1 MTGIIKRAGGA
12 FVVVFL
18 LIVGVTAVGGVVLD
32 SNPTPEPVADDHWQ
46 LDTVTPDGVD
56 EGGTIN
62 MESTESSNT
71 VVVHLGQGAGSGL
84 GGTTPLLPIETT
96 DQPAEADIGT
106 LGGTER
112 GVSPLTSTLVENGHE
127 VTFYRG
133 NPTGEP
139 LPSLLADADAFV
151 TTNPGSLSATDIDT
165 VASFAEAGGRTLI
178 ASDPGTAGAL
188 TELGST
194 AGIYGEAGYVYD
206 MTNNDANYLSV
217 LVESSG
223 SSVLTNDVD
232 EVVFRGAARVG
243 AASGSEPLTTAETA
257 QLSTTREAG
266 TYGVA
271 VRSGS
276 VAAVGDSS
284 FLAPENAY
292 HADNNVLIGNLGD
305 FLVTGENPDVSFGP
319 AGGAGPPGGAPT
331 PPSGPT
337 DPSGPST
344 PTDPPANET
353 SSG

>member
-1 MTGIIKRAGGA
+1 MTGTIKRAGGA

-18 LIVGVTAVGGVVLD
+18 LIVGVAAVGGVVLD

-56 EGGTIN
+56 EGGSID

-71 VVVHLGQGAGSGL
+71 VVVHLGQGAGSAL
-84 GGTTPLLPIETT
+84 GGTTPLLPIETA

-139 LPSLLADADAFV
+139 LPSLLSDADAFV
-151 TTNPGSLSATDIDT
+151 TTNPGSLSATDTDT

-178 ASDPGTAGAL
+178 TSDPGTAGAL

-217 LVESSG
+217 LVQSSG
-223 SSVLTNDVD
+223 SSVLTNEVE

-257 QLSTTREAG
+257 QVSTTREAG

-271 VRSGS
+271 VHSGP

-292 HADNNVLIGNLGD
+292 RADNNVLIGNLAD

-319 AGGAGPPGGAPT
+319 TGGADPPGGAPM

-337 DPSGPST
+337 DPSGPTT
-344 PTDPPANET
+344 PDPPANET
-353 SSG
+353 SSR

>member
-1 MTGIIKRAGGA
+1 VC
-12 FVVVFL
+12 F
-18 LIVGVTAVGGVVLD
+18 
-32 SNPTPEPVADDHWQ
+32 
-46 LDTVTPDGVD
+46 
-56 EGGTIN
+56 
-62 MESTESSNT
+62 
-71 VVVHLGQGAGSGL
+71 
-84 GGTTPLLPIETT
+84 
-96 DQPAEADIGT
+96 
-106 LGGTER
+106 
-112 GVSPLTSTLVENGHE
+112 
-127 VTFYRG
+127 
-133 NPTGEP
+133 
-139 LPSLLADADAFV
+139 
-151 TTNPGSLSATDIDT
+151 
-165 VASFAEAGGRTLI
+165 
-178 ASDPGTAGAL
+178 
-188 TELGST
+188 
-194 AGIYGEAGYVYD
+194 
-206 MTNNDANYLSV
+206 
-217 LVESSG
+217 VESSG

-257 QLSTTREAG
+257 QLSTTREAAG

>member
-1 MTGIIKRAGGA
+1 
-12 FVVVFL
+12 
-18 LIVGVTAVGGVVLD
+18 
-32 SNPTPEPVADDHWQ
+32 
-46 LDTVTPDGVD
+46 
-56 EGGTIN
+56 
-62 MESTESSNT
+62 
-71 VVVHLGQGAGSGL
+71 
-84 GGTTPLLPIETT
+84 
-96 DQPAEADIGT
+96 
-106 LGGTER
+106 
-112 GVSPLTSTLVENGHE
+112 VSPLTSTLVENGHE

-271 VRSGS
+271 VRSGP
-276 VAAVGDSS
+276 
-284 FLAPENAY
+284 LPQ
-292 HADNNVLIGNLGD
+292 
-305 FLVTGENPDVSFGP
+305 LVTLASSHRK
-319 AGGAGPPGGAPT
+319 T
-331 PPSGPT
+331 RIMLIT
-337 DPSGPST
+337 
-344 PTDPPANET
+344 T
-353 SSG
+353 S

>member
-1 MTGIIKRAGGA
+1 
-12 FVVVFL
+12 
-18 LIVGVTAVGGVVLD
+18 
-32 SNPTPEPVADDHWQ
+32 
-46 LDTVTPDGVD
+46 
-56 EGGTIN
+56 
-62 MESTESSNT
+62 
-71 VVVHLGQGAGSGL
+71 
-84 GGTTPLLPIETT
+84 
-96 DQPAEADIGT
+96 
-106 LGGTER
+106 
-112 GVSPLTSTLVENGHE
+112 VSPLTSTLVENGHE

>member
-1 MTGIIKRAGGA
+1 
-12 FVVVFL
+12 
-18 LIVGVTAVGGVVLD
+18 
-32 SNPTPEPVADDHWQ
+32 
-46 LDTVTPDGVD
+46 
-56 EGGTIN
+56 

-71 VVVHLGQGAGSGL
+71 VVVHLGRGRVAASAAQRRYSRSK
-84 GGTTPLLPIETT
+84 PLISLLKR
-96 DQPAEADIGT
+96 T
-106 LGGTER
+106 LEHLAAQR

-243 AASGSEPLTTAETA
+243 AASGSEPLSPPPKPHSYRPPVKRAPTVS
-257 QLSTTREAG
+257 LS
-266 TYGVA
+266 
-271 VRSGS
+271 
-276 VAAVGDSS
+276 
-284 FLAPENAY
+284 APGP
-292 HADNNVLIGNLGD
+292 LPQ
-305 FLVTGENPDVSFGP
+305 LVTLASSHPK
-319 AGGAGPPGGAPT
+319 T
-331 PPSGPT
+331 RIMLIT
-337 DPSGPST
+337 
-344 PTDPPANET
+344 T
-353 SSG
+353 S

>member
-1 MTGIIKRAGGA
+1 
-12 FVVVFL
+12 
-18 LIVGVTAVGGVVLD
+18 
-32 SNPTPEPVADDHWQ
+32 
-46 LDTVTPDGVD
+46 
-56 EGGTIN
+56 
-62 MESTESSNT
+62 
-71 VVVHLGQGAGSGL
+71 
-84 GGTTPLLPIETT
+84 
-96 DQPAEADIGT
+96 
-106 LGGTER
+106 
-112 GVSPLTSTLVENGHE
+112 
-127 VTFYRG
+127 
-133 NPTGEP
+133 
-139 LPSLLADADAFV
+139 
-151 TTNPGSLSATDIDT
+151 
-165 VASFAEAGGRTLI
+165 
-178 ASDPGTAGAL
+178 
-188 TELGST
+188 
-194 AGIYGEAGYVYD
+194 

-271 VRSGS
+271 VRSGPLPQL
-276 VAAVGDSS
+276 VTLASS
-284 FLAPENAY
+284 HRKNAY

-344 PTDPPANET
+344 PD
-353 SSG
+353 

>member
-1 MTGIIKRAGGA
+1 
-12 FVVVFL
+12 
-18 LIVGVTAVGGVVLD
+18 
-32 SNPTPEPVADDHWQ
+32 
-46 LDTVTPDGVD
+46 
-56 EGGTIN
+56 
-62 MESTESSNT
+62 
-71 VVVHLGQGAGSGL
+71 
-84 GGTTPLLPIETT
+84 
-96 DQPAEADIGT
+96 
-106 LGGTER
+106 
-112 GVSPLTSTLVENGHE
+112 
-127 VTFYRG
+127 
-133 NPTGEP
+133 
-139 LPSLLADADAFV
+139 V

-305 FLVTGENPDVSFGP
+305 FLVTGENRMCHSVPLAVQVLRAGPRRHPQGQPTRADPRPRLIRRQTRRP
-319 AGGAGPPGGAPT
+319 AGRIGRIADGETAVTFPAFTPGLPVLQMGSCLNSRKSCMNNLVRWARRYSECRLERHVAGT
-331 PPSGPT
+331 EECS
-337 DPSGPST
+337 
-344 PTDPPANET
+344 
-353 SSG
+353 

>member
-71 VVVHLGQGAGSGL
+71 VVVHLGRGRVAASAAQRRYS
-84 GGTTPLLPIETT
+84 PIETT
-96 DQPAEADIGT
+96 DQPAAEADIGT

-165 VASFAEAGGRTLI
+165 VASFR
-178 ASDPGTAGAL
+178 
-188 TELGST
+188 
-194 AGIYGEAGYVYD
+194 
-206 MTNNDANYLSV
+206 
-217 LVESSG
+217 
-223 SSVLTNDVD
+223 
-232 EVVFRGAARVG
+232 
-243 AASGSEPLTTAETA
+243 
-257 QLSTTREAG
+257 
-266 TYGVA
+266 
-271 VRSGS
+271 
-276 VAAVGDSS
+276 
-284 FLAPENAY
+284 
-292 HADNNVLIGNLGD
+292 
-305 FLVTGENPDVSFGP
+305 
-319 AGGAGPPGGAPT
+319 
-331 PPSGPT
+331 
-337 DPSGPST
+337 
-344 PTDPPANET
+344 
-353 SSG
+353 

>member
-1 MTGIIKRAGGA
+1 
-12 FVVVFL
+12 V
-18 LIVGVTAVGGVVLD
+18 
-32 SNPTPEPVADDHWQ
+32 TPEQ
-46 LDTVTPDGVD
+46 
-56 EGGTIN
+56 
-62 MESTESSNT
+62 
-71 VVVHLGQGAGSGL
+71 Q
-84 GGTTPLLPIETT
+84 
-96 DQPAEADIGT
+96 
-106 LGGTER
+106 
-112 GVSPLTSTLVENGHE
+112 
-127 VTFYRG
+127 
-133 NPTGEP
+133 
-139 LPSLLADADAFV
+139 
-151 TTNPGSLSATDIDT
+151 
-165 VASFAEAGGRTLI
+165 
-178 ASDPGTAGAL
+178 GAL

-319 AGGAGPPGGAPT
+319 AGGAGPGRGPDATLRANRPERTRPRRSAGKRDVQRVGIGRIADGETAVTFPAFTPGLPVLQMGSCLNSRKSCMNNLVRWARRYSECRLERHVAGT
-331 PPSGPT
+331 EECS
-337 DPSGPST
+337 
-344 PTDPPANET
+344 
-353 SSG
+353 